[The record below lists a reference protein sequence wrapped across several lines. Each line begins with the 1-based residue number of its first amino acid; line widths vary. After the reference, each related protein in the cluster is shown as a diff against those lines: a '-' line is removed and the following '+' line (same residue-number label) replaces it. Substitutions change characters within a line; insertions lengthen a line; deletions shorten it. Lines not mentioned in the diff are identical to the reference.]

1 MKYNIIEYNLI
12 MAKMVTNFIMFLESR
27 KNVGFGEV
35 FGDGAPDGDF
45 FGGGGALPT
54 SGDRTRS
61 AVSKM
66 GEDGP
71 RYLMISSCII

>member
-1 MKYNIIEYNLI
+1 
-12 MAKMVTNFIMFLESR
+12 MFLESR
-27 KNVGFGEV
+27 KKVGFGGR
-35 FGDGAPDGDF
+35 FGGEASQEYF